1 MAQPKTIARKLVEEQ
16 CKKFPQT
23 PSLTLAKKLYKESPE
38 LFKDLDSV
46 RYFIRVVRGKAGS
59 THHKTT
65 IDKSLYDT
73 GERSRNPFTL
83 PESHI
88 EVTNVWRLPK
98 SIRKVGIMSDI
109 HIPHH
114 DNDAIQ
120 TALDYFKSENVDA
133 IFINGDMLDFYQ
145 LSFHEKDPRKTSI
158 ATELEMGR
166 QLLAYIRQEFP
177 LVNIYF
183 IPANHE
189 ARMQRYLMVKAPELL
204 DIQDF
209 ELDVLL
215 RVREYDVEWIPYGSK
230 CYMGKLLVEHG
241 DKIKG
246 SGGVNPARTLFTK
259 LKRHALCSHFHRTT
273 ESTERVYD
281 DEVIVNYSIGCL
293 CSLEP
298 SYMPVNNHNHGC
310 AVVSVGLDGNFS
322 VENKKIVNGKIY

>member
-1 MAQPKTIARKLVEEQ
+1 MARPKSIARKLIEEQ
-16 CKKFPQT
+16 CRKFPKT

-38 LFKDLDSV
+38 MFKDIEAA
-46 RYFIRVVRGKAGS
+46 RYFVRNVRGKSGDVNR
-59 THHKTT
+59 KTS
-65 IDKSLYDT
+65 IDKSLFDKE
-73 GERSRNPFTL
+73 ERSRNPFNL
-83 PESHI
+83 PESY
-88 EVTNVWRLPK
+88 TQKANVWNLPK
-98 SIRKVGIMSDI
+98 SIRRVGIMSDI

-114 DNDAIQ
+114 DNNAIQ
-120 TALDYFKSENVDA
+120 CAIDYFKENKVDA
-133 IFINGDMLDFYQ
+133 IYINGDMLDFYQ
-145 LSFHEKDPRKTSI
+145 LSFHEKDPRKINI
-158 ATELEMGR
+158 ATELELGR
-166 QLLAYIRQEFP
+166 EMLRYLRQEFP
-177 LVNIYF
+177 TQNIYF

-189 ARMQRYLMVKAPELL
+189 MRMQRYLMVKAPELL

-215 RVREYDVEWIPYGSK
+215 RVREYGVEWIPYGSK

-293 CSLEP
+293 CDLEP
-298 SYMPVNNHNHGC
+298 SYLPVNNHNHGC
-310 AVVSVGLDGNFS
+310 AIIDVALNGHFS
-322 VENKKIVNGKIY
+322 VQNKKIINGKIY